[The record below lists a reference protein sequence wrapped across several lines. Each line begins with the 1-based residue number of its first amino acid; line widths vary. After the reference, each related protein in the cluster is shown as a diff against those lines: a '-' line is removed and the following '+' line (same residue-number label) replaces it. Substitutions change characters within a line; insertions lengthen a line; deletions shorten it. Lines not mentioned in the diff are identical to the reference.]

1 MYVVTI
7 EGFLPE
13 RLNVLLRLH
22 WAKRQRALK
31 SDAERVWAAVRE
43 ASVPPA
49 TGCRRMSV
57 RFESPRTP
65 ADRDAR
71 LKSLQD
77 ALVKAKM
84 LFDDSPH
91 WLLLGNVESVRGPTR
106 RTVITLEDVYD

>member
-22 WAKRQRALK
+22 WSKRQRALK

-49 TGCRRMSV
+49 TGCRRLSV
-57 RFESPRTP
+57 RFESPGTP
-65 ADRDAR
+65 ADPDAR
-71 LKSLQD
+71 TKSLAD
-77 ALVKAKM
+77 ALVKAKV
-84 LFDDSPH
+84 LLDDSPH
-91 WLLLGNVESVRGPTR
+91 LLILGSVESVRGPTR
-106 RTVITLEDVYD
+106 RTVITLEDVHD